1 MNNNLADQWDTR
13 YQGMDID
20 QLRSFLAV
28 AEELHFG
35 RAAERLHVA
44 QPPLSRTIKQ
54 LERELG
60 TRLFDRNTRSVR
72 LTSSGHA
79 LVDPAKDVLEAL
91 RRARAAVESADHGE
105 VGTVRIA
112 FAGVSTH
119 PLIARLA
126 RAVRSQRPGIV
137 LEMSSQNFAQPAMK
151 RLLAGEIDIALGR
164 WDVIPADVEAR
175 IVMRDALVLA
185 VPDTHAL
192 ASAHRLSLSQISSDA
207 FVTLPPHEG
216 SVLPDRLRR
225 LARASGFVADV
236 VQVAPD
242 TQTALAL
249 VSAQV
254 GNHLTLASVARN
266 VTDPHVVF
274 IPLDESVPAAGDVH
288 LRAAWRRDDDAPAL
302 RAVLHELSVLEDTAS
317 LAVE

>member
-1 MNNNLADQWDTR
+1 
-13 YQGMDID
+13 MDIE

-28 AEELHFG
+28 ADELHFG

-44 QPPLSRTIKQ
+44 QPPLSRTIKR

-72 LTSSGHA
+72 LTSSGQA
-79 LVDPAKDVLEAL
+79 LMDPAKEVLDAL
-91 RRARAAVESADHGE
+91 RRAETAVRSADHGE

-119 PLIARLA
+119 RLVGRLA
-126 RAVRSQRPGIV
+126 RVVRSQRPGIE
-137 LEMSSQNFAQPAMK
+137 LELSSQNFAQPAMK
-151 RLLAGEIDIALGR
+151 RLLAGETDLALGR
-164 WDVIPADVEAR
+164 WDVVPAEISAQV
-175 IVMRDALVLA
+175 VMPDSLVLA
-185 VPDTHAL
+185 VPDTHPL
-192 ASAHRLSLSQISSDA
+192 AGARRLSIGQLVSEG
-207 FVTLPPHEG
+207 FVSLPPHEG

-225 LARASGFVADV
+225 LAHANGFVAEV

-249 VSAQV
+249 VSAEV
-254 GNHLTLASVARN
+254 GCHLTLASVAEN

-274 IPLDESVPAAGDVH
+274 IPLNESTPSLDVH
-288 LRAAWRRDDDAPAL
+288 LRAAWRRDDQNPAL
-302 RAVLHELSVLEDTAS
+302 RAVLDELLTLNDGA
-317 LAVE
+317 AG

>member
-1 MNNNLADQWDTR
+1 
-13 YQGMDID
+13 MDINEI
-20 QLRSFLAV
+20 RSFLAV

-60 TRLFDRNTRSVR
+60 TTLFDRNTRSVR
-72 LTSSGHA
+72 LTSSGQA
-79 LVDPAKDVLEAL
+79 LVDPAKEVLEAL
-91 RRARAAVESADHGE
+91 RRAKAAVASADDGE
-105 VGTVRIA
+105 VGTVRVA

-119 PLIARLA
+119 RLVARLA

-151 RLLAGEIDIALGR
+151 RLIAGDTDIALGR
-164 WDVIPADVEAR
+164 WDVIPSEVDAR
-175 IVMRDALVLA
+175 VVMRDSLVVA

-192 ASAHRLSLSQISSDA
+192 AGARRLSISQLSSDA
-207 FVTLPPHEG
+207 FVSLPPYEG

-225 LARASGFVADV
+225 LARASGFVADI
-236 VQVAPD
+236 VQISPD
-242 TQTALAL
+242 TLTALAL

-254 GNHLTLASVARN
+254 GCHLTLASVAAN
-266 VTDPHVVF
+266 VDDPHVVF
-274 IPLDESVPAAGDVH
+274 LPVEEGTSDAQDVH
-288 LRAAWRRDDDAPAL
+288 LRAAWRREDQSPAL
-302 RAVLHELSVLEDTAS
+302 HAVVHELLTLNGDARQTD
-317 LAVE
+317 

>member
-1 MNNNLADQWDTR
+1 VR
-13 YQGMDID
+13 VDINEI
-20 QLRSFLAV
+20 RSFLAV

-35 RAAERLHVA
+35 RAADRLHVA

-60 TRLFDRNTRSVR
+60 ATLFDRNTRSVR
-72 LTSSGHA
+72 LTSAGEA
-79 LVDPAKDVLEAL
+79 LIDPAKEVLEAL
-91 RRARAAVESADHGE
+91 RRARAAVAAASEGE

-119 PLIARLA
+119 RLVARLA
-126 RAVRSQRPGIV
+126 RLVRSQRPGIV

-151 RLLAGEIDIALGR
+151 RLVAGETDIALGR
-164 WDVIPADVEAR
+164 WDIIPSEIDAR
-175 IVMRDALVLA
+175 VVMRDSLVVA

-192 ASAHRLSLSQISSDA
+192 AGARHVSLSQLAADP
-207 FVTLPPHEG
+207 FVSLPPYEG

-225 LARASGFVADV
+225 LARAGGFVADI

-254 GNHLTLASVARN
+254 GDHLTLASVAGN
-266 VTDPHVVF
+266 ITDPHVVF
-274 IPLDESVPAAGDVH
+274 IALDDSSPAAGDVD
-288 LRAAWRRDDDAPAL
+288 LRAAWRRDDASPAL
-302 RAVLHELSVLEDTAS
+302 RAVIGELLTLDDSAAGLGG
-317 LAVE
+317 

>member
-1 MNNNLADQWDTR
+1 
-13 YQGMDID
+13 MDIE

-28 AEELHFG
+28 ADELHFG

-72 LTSSGHA
+72 LTSSGQA
-79 LVDPAKDVLEAL
+79 LMDPAKEVLDAL
-91 RRARAAVESADHGE
+91 RRAETAVRSADHGE

-119 PLIARLA
+119 RLVARLA
-126 RAVRSQRPGIV
+126 RVVRSQRPGIQ
-137 LEMSSQNFAQPAMK
+137 LELSSQNFAQPAMK
-151 RLLAGEIDIALGR
+151 RLLAGATDLALGR
-164 WDVIPADVEAR
+164 WDVVPTEVSAQV
-175 IVMRDALVLA
+175 VMPDSLVLA

-192 ASAHRLSLSQISSDA
+192 AGARRLSIGQLVSEG
-207 FVTLPPHEG
+207 FVSLPPHEG

-225 LARASGFVADV
+225 LAHANGFVAEV

-249 VSAQV
+249 VSAEV
-254 GNHLTLASVARN
+254 GCHLTLASVAEN

-274 IPLDESVPAAGDVH
+274 IPLNESTPSLDVH
-288 LRAAWRRDDDAPAL
+288 LRAAWRRDDRNPAL
-302 RAVLHELSVLEDTAS
+302 RAVLDELLTLNDGVAG
-317 LAVE
+317 

>member
-1 MNNNLADQWDTR
+1 
-13 YQGMDID
+13 MDIE

-28 AEELHFG
+28 ADELHFG

-72 LTSSGHA
+72 LTSSGQA
-79 LVDPAKDVLEAL
+79 LMDPAKEVLDAL
-91 RRARAAVESADHGE
+91 RRAETAVRSADHGE

-119 PLIARLA
+119 RLVARLA
-126 RAVRSQRPGIV
+126 RVVRSQRPGIQ
-137 LEMSSQNFAQPAMK
+137 LELSSQNFAQPAMK
-151 RLLAGEIDIALGR
+151 RLLAGETDLALGR
-164 WDVIPADVEAR
+164 WDVVPAEISAQV
-175 IVMRDALVLA
+175 VMPDSLVLA

-192 ASAHRLSLSQISSDA
+192 AGARRLSIGQLASEG
-207 FVTLPPHEG
+207 FVSLPPHEG

-225 LARASGFVADV
+225 LAHANGFVADV

-249 VSAQV
+249 VSAEV
-254 GNHLTLASVARN
+254 GCHLTLASVAEN

-274 IPLDESVPAAGDVH
+274 IPLNESTPSLDVH
-288 LRAAWRRDDDAPAL
+288 LRAAWRRADQNPAL
-302 RAVLHELSVLEDTAS
+302 RAVLDELLTLNDGA
-317 LAVE
+317 AG

>member
-1 MNNNLADQWDTR
+1 
-13 YQGMDID
+13 MDVNEI
-20 QLRSFLAV
+20 RAFLAV

-60 TRLFDRNTRSVR
+60 TSLFDRNTRSVR
-72 LTSSGHA
+72 LTTSGHA
-79 LVDPAKDVLEAL
+79 LVEPAKEVLDAV
-91 RRARAAVESADHGE
+91 RRARAAVASADDGE

-119 PLIARLA
+119 RLVARLA

-151 RLLAGEIDIALGR
+151 RLVAGETDIALGR
-164 WDVIPADVEAR
+164 WDVIPSEVDVR
-175 IVMRDALVLA
+175 IVMRDSLVVA
-185 VPDTHAL
+185 VPDTHPLAGARRLSIAQL
-192 ASAHRLSLSQISSDA
+192 ASDT
-207 FVTLPPHEG
+207 FVSLPPYEG
-216 SVLPDRLRR
+216 SVLPERLRR
-225 LARASGFVADV
+225 LARASGFVADI
-236 VQVAPD
+236 VQIAPD

-254 GNHLTLASVARN
+254 GCHLTLESVSRN
-266 VTDPHVVF
+266 VADPHVMFVP
-274 IPLDESVPAAGDVH
+274 IDEAASEANDVH
-288 LRAAWRRDDDAPAL
+288 LRAAWRRDDRSPAL
-302 RAVLHELSVLEDTAS
+302 RAVVHQL
-317 LAVE
+317 LALDDAAAVTD

>member
-1 MNNNLADQWDTR
+1 
-13 YQGMDID
+13 MDVE

-28 AEELHFG
+28 ADELHFG

-72 LTSSGHA
+72 LTSSGQA
-79 LVDPAKDVLEAL
+79 LMDPAKEVLDAL
-91 RRARAAVESADHGE
+91 RRAETAVRSADHGE

-119 PLIARLA
+119 RLVARLA
-126 RAVRSQRPGIV
+126 RVVRSQRPGIQ
-137 LEMSSQNFAQPAMK
+137 LELSSQNFAQPAMK
-151 RLLAGEIDIALGR
+151 RLLAGETDLALGR
-164 WDVIPADVEAR
+164 WDVVPAEIAAQV
-175 IVMRDALVLA
+175 VMPDSLVLA

-192 ASAHRLSLSQISSDA
+192 AGARRLSIGQLVSEG
-207 FVTLPPHEG
+207 FVSLPPHEG

-225 LARASGFVADV
+225 LAHANGFVADV

-249 VSAQV
+249 VSAEV
-254 GNHLTLASVARN
+254 GCHLTLASVAEN

-274 IPLDESVPAAGDVH
+274 IPLNESTPSLDVH
-288 LRAAWRRDDDAPAL
+288 LRAAWRRDDQNPAL
-302 RAVLHELSVLEDTAS
+302 RAVLDELLTLNDGA
-317 LAVE
+317 AG

>member
-1 MNNNLADQWDTR
+1 
-13 YQGMDID
+13 MDINEI
-20 QLRSFLAV
+20 RSFLAV

-60 TRLFDRNTRSVR
+60 TTLFDRNTRSVR
-72 LTSSGHA
+72 LTSSGQA
-79 LVDPAKDVLEAL
+79 LVEPAKEVLEGL
-91 RRARAAVESADHGE
+91 RRAKAAVTAADDGE

-119 PLIARLA
+119 GLVARLA

-151 RLLAGEIDIALGR
+151 RLLAGETDIALGR
-164 WDVIPADVEAR
+164 WDVIPADVVAK
-175 IVMRDALVLA
+175 IVMRDSLVVA
-185 VPDTHAL
+185 VPDTHPL
-192 ASAHRLSLSQISSDA
+192 AGAHRLSITQLSTEP
-207 FVTLPPHEG
+207 FVSLPLHVG
-216 SVLPDRLRR
+216 SVLPDRLQR
-225 LARASGFVADV
+225 LAKASGFVADV
-236 VQVAPD
+236 VQIAPD
-242 TQTALAL
+242 TLTALAL

-254 GNHLTLASVARN
+254 GSHLTLASVASN

-274 IPLDESVPAAGDVH
+274 IPLDEPPAASGDVH
-288 LRAAWRRDDDAPAL
+288 LRAACRRDDKSPAL
-302 RAVLHELSVLEDTAS
+302 RVVVHELLTLDAAPTID
-317 LAVE
+317 

>member
-1 MNNNLADQWDTR
+1 
-13 YQGMDID
+13 MDVSEI
-20 QLRSFLAV
+20 RCFLAV

-35 RAAERLHVA
+35 RAAERLHIA

-60 TRLFDRNTRSVR
+60 TSLFDRNTRSVR
-72 LTSSGHA
+72 LTPAGQA
-79 LVDPAKDVLEAL
+79 LIEPAREVLEAL
-91 RRARAAVESADHGE
+91 RRATAAVASADDGE

-119 PLIARLA
+119 RLVARLA

-137 LEMSSQNFAQPAMK
+137 LEMSSQNFAQPVMK
-151 RLLAGEIDIALGR
+151 RLLSGDTDIALGR
-164 WDVIPADVEAR
+164 WDVIPADVETH
-175 IVMRDALVLA
+175 IVMRDSLVVA

-192 ASAHRLSLSQISSDA
+192 AGARRLSVGQLAADA
-207 FVTLPPHEG
+207 FVSLPLHEG

-225 LARASGFVADV
+225 LAQADGFVATI
-236 VQVAPD
+236 VQIAPD

-254 GNHLTLASVARN
+254 GNHLTLASVAAN
-266 VTDPHVVF
+266 VDDPHVVF
-274 IPLDESVPAAGDVH
+274 IPLSASQSSSDDVH
-288 LRAAWRRDDDAPAL
+288 LRAAWRRDDQSPAL
-302 RAVLHELSVLEDTAS
+302 RAVVQELMRLNTAD
-317 LAVE
+317 AQTD

>member
-1 MNNNLADQWDTR
+1 
-13 YQGMDID
+13 MDINEI
-20 QLRSFLAV
+20 RAFLAV

-44 QPPLSRTIKQ
+44 QPPLSRTIKA

-60 TRLFDRNTRSVR
+60 TTLFDRNTRSVR
-72 LTSSGHA
+72 LTSSGQA
-79 LVDPAKDVLEAL
+79 LVNPAKEVLEAV
-91 RRARAAVESADHGE
+91 RRAQAAVASADDGE

-119 PLIARLA
+119 RLVARLA

-151 RLLAGEIDIALGR
+151 RLVAGETDLALGR
-164 WDVIPADVEAR
+164 WDVIPSEVEAR
-175 IVMRDALVLA
+175 VVMRDSLVVA

-192 ASAHRLSLSQISSDA
+192 AGARRLSLAQLSSET
-207 FVTLPPHEG
+207 FVSLPPYEG

-225 LARASGFVADV
+225 LARASGFVADI
-236 VQVAPD
+236 VQIAPD

-249 VSAQV
+249 VSAEV
-254 GNHLTLASVARN
+254 GCHLTLASVARN
-266 VTDPHVVF
+266 IADPHVMFVA
-274 IPLDESVPAAGDVH
+274 LDEAASEANDVH
-288 LRAAWRRDDDAPAL
+288 LRAAWRRDDQSPAL
-302 RAVLHELSVLEDTAS
+302 RAVMHQLLTLDDADAPTD
-317 LAVE
+317 